1 MYENAAHSMFYVS
14 SCLLVRD
21 QRKDRIT
28 LRSTLCSNYHSTGWG
43 IWNSGIKHGSWQD
56 GTLFF
61 TFIYCWITAV
71 KIIRPVQ
78 CCYICVIIVIIQLL
92 CCHYEFVI
100 LLLRICFTVV
110 VIIIVILLLYMCHIV
125 ILQL

>member
-1 MYENAAHSMFYVS
+1 MKMQLIPCIMSLHVSLYVIKERTVS
-14 SCLLVRD
+14 LLGARCVVT
-21 QRKDRIT
+21 IT
-28 LRSTLCSNYHSTGWG
+28 QQAG
-43 IWNSGIKHGSWQD
+43 GS
-56 GTLFF
+56 GTLELNTDPGKTGPFF

-71 KIIRPVQ
+71 KIIRRVQ